1 MLALCRQRSPRSAHD
16 CGGLDARRLQ
26 SEARCTLSRFRV
38 RHHALPSCTELVRSI
53 SADSKTARS
62 RAKVRNPHNRAA
74 WPRRC
79 FSAPQ
84 PHLLVWHAAAN
95 MRVGLL
101 TCSAEEDG
109 LSTSCCALRRNVL
122 TANAGLRPARTI
134 AHVVPPRLMP
144 RAHCKVGLI
153 CSFVLTA
160 EIGSANGTGSAH
172 FAACERAR
180 RGLQRLCVQSDRCQ
194 ARLYFDAG
202 FDLQQSPKA

>member
-79 FSAPQ
+79 FSVYPTAICWSGMQRPI
-84 PHLLVWHAAAN
+84 
-95 MRVGLL
+95 
-101 TCSAEEDG
+101 
-109 LSTSCCALRRNVL
+109 CALGCSRAALKKTDLAPHVAL
-122 TANAGLRPARTI
+122 FEETFLRPMQVSGPPTQSRTSSHRASCLVRI
-134 AHVVPPRLMP
+134 A
-144 RAHCKVGLI
+144 KVGLI

-160 EIGSANGTGSAH
+160 EIASANGTRSAH
-172 FAACERAR
+172 FAACKRAR
-180 RGLQRLCVQSDRCQ
+180 RGLRHLCVQ
-194 ARLYFDAG
+194 
-202 FDLQQSPKA
+202 